1 MNKRVYFAWAIIIP
15 PILLVTF
22 LLFHNYIEN
31 ITIRNTYF
39 YIMWSLY
46 LIWPFYT
53 IAVTPFLCSPKS
65 ELPDNINLISF
76 NNDIICE
83 QLDRNNFIIYL
94 YDSKL
99 KIDMS
104 GWIFKKTYIRDIILM
119 YYHLNHYNKNKLKS
133 TKCLSKKFFPNQN
146 LSIIFMSNNGEKKL
160 YLIKDG
166 KEKRSFLCSY
176 KIFALAAPLVRR
188 GRWKKDRYI
197 KNEVFNFYM

>member
-39 YIMWSLY
+39 YIMWSLNF
-46 LIWPFYT
+46 IWPFYT
-53 IAVTPFLCSPKS
+53 VVVTPFLCSPKS
-65 ELPDNINLISF
+65 ELPDKINLISF
-76 NNDIICE
+76 NNDIICK

-146 LSIIFMSNNGEKKL
+146 LSIIFMSNNGEKN
-160 YLIKDG
+160 
-166 KEKRSFLCSY
+166 
-176 KIFALAAPLVRR
+176 
-188 GRWKKDRYI
+188 YI
-197 KNEVFNFYM
+197 